1 MFGWTN
7 EPSQTKKK
15 EEKREDYVIFKPII
29 KA

>member
-7 EPSQTKKK
+7 EPNQKNKKK
-15 EEKREDYVIFKPII
+15 AREDYVIFKPII